1 VIGLADTAVSPGSYT
16 NASLTVDAQG
26 RLTAASSGTAPVT
39 AVTGTA
45 PISVTAGTTPVV
57 SIAAS
62 STTAAG
68 AVQLYNDVNS
78 TSTTLA
84 LTAAQ
89 GKVLQDQITLLSN
102 AGGVNLAGTIDA
114 STGFVAS
121 VTSIGTSAGYTVGSV
136 LPAASATTN
145 NTYVI
150 VTNPGTM
157 TPPGGSATVATRG
170 DWFLVSQTSPGVYA
184 WGFLNVGFDAPA
196 ATTSIAGIVCL
207 STNALA
213 QAGTDTTTALTP
225 AAAASAYVP
234 KACITAKGAL
244 ITGTAA
250 STPTALTAG
259 TDGQILVACS
269 TATTGLCWLTSPYVP
284 CSAYT
289 AKGTILGASAAS
301 TPVALSVGTDG
312 QALLA
317 CAACP
322 SGLTWGSSSA
332 SLATP
337 LVAGTVFGYGS
348 GASVNTGIGS
358 GVLNN
363 LTTGM
368 CNTAMGALALGA
380 VTTGCGNVAV
390 GCGSMRC
397 NTGGGDNIAVGPV
410 SLFNN
415 TTGCRNIAI
424 GGGALPG
431 NTSGSQN
438 IGIGNNALQFTTTG
452 TNNIAIG
459 ASAGSLTTGS
469 QNVIIGCQAQVVVAA
484 GSCQLAIGFSPTD
497 NWLTGTSTKAIKPGA
512 GIIDCAGSCGTAGQ
526 ALLSSGANAVCWGNV
541 SAAAATPTTLGTVH
555 GRTCNTGSSANS
567 SFGWSALANA
577 TASTSNTA
585 VGTASLGNLTTGIN
599 NVAVGNQALLA
610 LGTNQGNVAI
620 GAYAGCCD
628 TAFGNVWI
636 GTFAGRCVGFTP
648 STGNQSGANVAVGY
662 AAGCRLGCT
671 GCAEENTLVGWTA
684 GSALDLGRCNTFIGS
699 RAGNQQT
706 AGWHNILI
714 GAGIQAPNLASD
726 CQLVIGVAGAVTWIY
741 GCNNGAVRFGRGIVD
756 CAGTTGANGQALLS
770 TGLNNYCWGPIP
782 GALCGFTCTVNTNAN
797 TALGFSAGTAI
808 TTGICNTFV
817 GYQAGCNATAGNCN
831 VLIGNGNTTALI
843 GASTNNNVL
852 IGPRLAQFGL
862 SGTSSNNLAISS
874 CGGVLYSLAA
884 ASNIIQVGNLQHSAA
899 YVSTSWTPVSDIRD
913 KTEIKDVALGLDF
926 VKELAPIRFK
936 RCDRE
941 TGELNSN
948 REYYGF
954 SAQEVLETEEK
965 YGDSNVIVD
974 NTDLDRLRLT
984 TDHIVPV
991 LVNAIKELS
1000 AKVEELE
1007 AKLAANG

>member
-1 VIGLADTAVSPGSYT
+1 MGTGLNGSVGLGWCALNSVLVSNIANVAIGARALAAQTATCQNNAVVGYRVLCSDATSAGNAVVGGST
-16 NASLTVDAQG
+16 M
-26 RLTAASSGTAPVT
+26 VT
-39 AVTGTA
+39 AV
-45 PISVTAGTTPVV
+45 
-57 SIAAS
+57 
-62 STTAAG
+62 G
-68 AVQLYNDVNS
+68 AVNNS
-78 TSTTLA
+78 
-84 LTAAQ
+84 
-89 GKVLQDQITLLSN
+89 V
-102 AGGVNLAGTIDA
+102 
-114 STGFVAS
+114 
-121 VTSIGTSAGYTVGSV
+121 VGS
-136 LPAASATTN
+136 
-145 NTYVI
+145 
-150 VTNPGTM
+150 
-157 TPPGGSATVATRG
+157 
-170 DWFLVSQTSPGVYA
+170 
-184 WGFLNVGFDAPA
+184 
-196 ATTSIAGIVCL
+196 
-207 STNALA
+207 
-213 QAGTDTTTALTP
+213 TALF
-225 AAAASAYVP
+225 Y
-234 KACITAKGAL
+234 G
-244 ITGTAA
+244 
-250 STPTALTAG
+250 
-259 TDGQILVACS
+259 
-269 TATTGLCWLTSPYVP
+269 
-284 CSAYT
+284 
-289 AKGTILGASAAS
+289 
-301 TPVALSVGTDG
+301 
-312 QALLA
+312 
-317 CAACP
+317 
-322 SGLTWGSSSA
+322 
-332 SLATP
+332 
-337 LVAGTVFGYGS
+337 GS
-348 GASVNTGIGS
+348 GANTLLGNVAMGYGAGTNLACTGPACNNVLIGS
-358 GVLNN
+358 NVAGNQ
-363 LTTGM
+363 TQGD
-368 CNTAMGALALGA
+368 CNVALGA
-380 VTTGCGNVAV
+380 GVQL
-390 GCGSMRC
+390 
-397 NTGGGDNIAVGPV
+397 V
-410 SLFNN
+410 SA
-415 TTGCRNIAI
+415 T
-424 GGGALPG
+424 
-431 NTSGSQN
+431 
-438 IGIGNNALQFTTTG
+438 
-452 TNNIAIG
+452 
-459 ASAGSLTTGS
+459 
-469 QNVIIGCQAQVVVAA
+469 
-484 GSCQLAIGFSPTD
+484 GSCQLAIGFGAN

-526 ALLSSGANAVCWGNV
+526 ALLSNGANAVCWGNV

-770 TGLNNYCWGPIP
+770 TGFNSYCWGPIP

-862 SGTSSNNLAISS
+862 SGASSNNLAISS